1 MMSSLFLSKKIEDK
15 RTFSDKMME
24 KIESVYDYSLAQVLK
39 IPNIIFFGI
48 VGVFFVAVFV
58 MTRLGG
64 EFIPSLPE
72 GDFAVNTRV
81 LPGSNLKTST
91 DAVQKSSQ
99 ILMKK
104 FPEIEKIVGKTGSSE
119 IPTDPMPI
127 DASDMMIILKP
138 IVTGKQIGRAHV

>member
-1 MMSSLFLSKKIEDK
+1 
-15 RTFSDKMME
+15 
-24 KIESVYDYSLAQVLK
+24 
-39 IPNIIFFGI
+39 
-48 VGVFFVAVFV
+48 

-72 GDFAVNTRV
+72 GDFAVDTRV

-138 IVTGKQIGRAHV
+138 RAEWTSATTYDELSEKMSAE

>member
-1 MMSSLFLSKKIEDK
+1 
-15 RTFSDKMME
+15 ME
-24 KIESVYDYSLAQVLK
+24 KIESFDYSFNKVLK
-39 IPNIIFFGI
+39 IPNLIFFSVVGLFFIALI
-48 VGVFFVAVFV
+48 V
-58 MTRLGG
+58 MSRLGG

-72 GDFAVNTRV
+72 GDFAVDTRV

-91 DAVQKSSQ
+91 DAVMKSQK

-138 IVTGKQIGRAHV
+138 RPNGLRHNLTKNFQKKCLPNSRKT

>member
-1 MMSSLFLSKKIEDK
+1 
-15 RTFSDKMME
+15 
-24 KIESVYDYSLAQVLK
+24 
-39 IPNIIFFGI
+39 
-48 VGVFFVAVFV
+48 

-72 GDFAVNTRV
+72 GDFAVDTRV

-91 DAVQKSSQ
+91 DAAQKSSQ

-119 IPTDPMPI
+119 IPTESY
-127 DASDMMIILKP
+127 ANLHLSDMMIILKP
-138 IVTGKQIGRAHV
+138 RAEWTSATTYDELSEKMSAELKKNMIGVNLLFPISCCNEI